1 METET
6 SVKLEAHEHEIGS
19 LKHRVRELEAE
30 FKAIN
35 ELTMSVNR
43 LAVNMENMLQEQ
55 KAQGGRLETLESR
68 DGDMWR
74 KVVGHIVTTV
84 IGIVLGY
91 LFMKVGM

>member
-6 SVKLEAHEHEIGS
+6 AVKLEAHEHEIGS
-19 LKHRVRELEAE
+19 LNHRVRELEAE

-43 LAVNMENMLQEQ
+43 LAVNMANMLQEQ
-55 KAQGGRLETLESR
+55 KAQGERLETLESR

>member
-1 METET
+1 METAT
-6 SVKLEAHEHEIGS
+6 AVKLEAQEHEIGS

-55 KAQGGRLETLESR
+55 KAQGERLETLESR

>member
-1 METET
+1 METEIA
-6 SVKLEAHEHEIGS
+6 VKLEAHEHEIGS

-55 KAQGGRLETLESR
+55 KAQGERLETLESR

-84 IGIVLGY
+84 IGIVIGY